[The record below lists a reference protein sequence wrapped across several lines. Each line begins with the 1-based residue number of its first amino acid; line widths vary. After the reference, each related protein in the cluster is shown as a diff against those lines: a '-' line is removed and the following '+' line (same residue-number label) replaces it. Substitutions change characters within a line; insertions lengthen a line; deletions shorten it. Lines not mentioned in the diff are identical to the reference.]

1 MRWQTK
7 FVNAINTMREGINM
21 CAFKKEDII
30 TIEKTIKILQNEIND
45 ATN

>member
-7 FVNAINTMREGINM
+7 FINARNTMQSGINM

-30 TIEKTIKILQNEIND
+30 TIEKTIKILQNEID
-45 ATN
+45 ELS